1 LYDARDDAS
10 GSRLLNTR
18 LTVLVIDDDPSTR
31 SLVAETLRLEFD
43 VDVRGACDGRE
54 GILTIASEPPSLIL
68 LDMRMPGIDGLG
80 VLHWLKSSPRTSTIP
95 VLALTTTTNPATLH
109 SLERRCDGV
118 IVKPF
123 DIEDLLDVVRTYLE
137 RSAIGE
143 APTANAR

>member
-1 LYDARDDAS
+1 LN
-10 GSRLLNTR
+10 SRR
-18 LTVLVIDDDPSTR
+18 TVLVIDDDPSTR

-54 GILTIASEPPSLIL
+54 GIQTIATEPPNLIF
-68 LDMRMPGIDGLG
+68 LDMKLPGIDGMG

-95 VLALTTTTNPATLH
+95 VLALTATSNPATLQ
-109 SLERRCDGV
+109 SLERRCDEV

-123 DIEDLLDVVRTYLE
+123 DIEDLLDVARTYLE

-143 APTANAR
+143 APPANVR